1 MIISD
6 GNGEDDNSFV
16 TDENKLDETPIVEE
30 ADPHPIKNGAA
41 EEISH
46 NPENA
51 GQQIVAVVPE
61 GENSNSN
68 NQQRQVTTRQQQKS
82 TPSRARN

>member
-1 MIISD
+1 MNNGNNG

-16 TDENKLDETPIVEE
+16 SDEIKLDEKE
-30 ADPHPIKNGAA
+30 ADPHPIENGAA
-41 EEISH
+41 EVISQ
-46 NPENA
+46 NPEND
-51 GQQIVAVVPE
+51 GQQIVAVAPE